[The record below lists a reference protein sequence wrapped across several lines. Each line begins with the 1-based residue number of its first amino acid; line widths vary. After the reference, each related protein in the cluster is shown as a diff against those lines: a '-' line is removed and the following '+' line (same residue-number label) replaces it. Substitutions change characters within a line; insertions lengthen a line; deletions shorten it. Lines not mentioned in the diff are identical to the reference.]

1 MSTKQAPTGEGADQ
15 YKWPQGIKILWSFT
29 RPHQKKLYLGLTLG
43 LLATACSLAAPM
55 VSKWVLDSLSSGL
68 SLTEP
73 VLFLLIFLLLGL
85 VTGYLQ
91 ALLLGTM
98 AENII
103 YTARNSLIS
112 RFFRGKLNQV
122 QKYRSGELVTRV
134 TSDTLLLREATTS
147 SIVDLVNGS
156 IGLIGSL
163 VLMALLDL
171 PLLGITFL
179 VLLILFIIIISLMP
193 KISRA
198 QRLAQKAVGDLG
210 GTLESGVRALRTVK
224 SSLAED
230 QEIQRARDKAQESM
244 RQQIR
249 SIRTSALV
257 MTISGGGIQLAIILI
272 LGFGAWRV
280 SQGSLEVSALVAF
293 LLYAFNVVGPISEL
307 TSAITGMQSGFAAAA
322 RIRETED
329 LELEDLDAPPSPQ
342 PGKSPEASAWQQAP
356 KSAQEYLRFEEV
368 SATYQDS
375 EREALKNINL
385 SFAATG
391 HTALVGPS
399 GAGKTSIFAALLGF
413 LEPSSGQIYLD
424 AQPYSQLSLRQIR
437 SQIAYVEQESPILP
451 GSIADNLRYRSP
463 EASEEQV
470 LAALDAVHLGPK
482 IAELDQG
489 INTPVSATSLSGGER
504 QRIAIAR
511 ALIDPPRVLLLDE
524 ATAQL
529 DGITEAAVLAAIQKI
544 AQTSAVITIAHRLST
559 VIDAHTIVVLEDGR
573 VRASGNHQQLLA
585 EDQLYQSFI
594 SALKISV

>member
-1 MSTKQAPTGEGADQ
+1 
-15 YKWPQGIKILWSFT
+15 
-29 RPHQKKLYLGLTLG
+29 
-43 LLATACSLAAPM
+43 
-55 VSKWVLDSLSSGL
+55 
-68 SLTEP
+68 
-73 VLFLLIFLLLGL
+73 
-85 VTGYLQ
+85 
-91 ALLLGTM
+91 M

-529 DGITEAAVLAAIQKI
+529 DGITEAAVLADIQKI